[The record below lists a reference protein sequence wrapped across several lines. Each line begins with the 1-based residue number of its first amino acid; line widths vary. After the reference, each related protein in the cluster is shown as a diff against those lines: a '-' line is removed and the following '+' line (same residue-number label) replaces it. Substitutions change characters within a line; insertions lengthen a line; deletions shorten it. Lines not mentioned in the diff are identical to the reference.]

1 MRSCPDTD
9 IDPTVS
15 SQRKGWGVS
24 TLPLDPP
31 LMTSL
36 IYLHSLRFISW
47 TMMKATASRIPPLR
61 IVQLHRIRSLL
72 VVFNSIWPKVVLK
85 TTKQPSKKKWNN
97 ELTISDV
104 AYFWYDNL
112 KIIRIAK
119 NGRKFDVMDRFPSN
133 WANSRQLLVRLRD
146 LWERKSLTTIN
157 QNQVQRRLNITAI
170 VFVPS
175 IIPSRRI
182 HIAFGTFTYSSR
194 NILGLSYRLL
204 SFK

>member
-1 MRSCPDTD
+1 
-9 IDPTVS
+9 
-15 SQRKGWGVS
+15 
-24 TLPLDPP
+24 
-31 LMTSL
+31 
-36 IYLHSLRFISW
+36 
-47 TMMKATASRIPPLR
+47 MKATASLIPALC
-61 IVQLHRIRSLL
+61 IFQLHRTSWEL
-72 VVFNSIWPKVVLK
+72 VVLNSIWPKVVLK

-119 NGRKFDVMDRFPSN
+119 NGGKFDVMDRFPSN

-194 NILGLSYRLL
+194 NILGLSYRL
-204 SFK
+204 